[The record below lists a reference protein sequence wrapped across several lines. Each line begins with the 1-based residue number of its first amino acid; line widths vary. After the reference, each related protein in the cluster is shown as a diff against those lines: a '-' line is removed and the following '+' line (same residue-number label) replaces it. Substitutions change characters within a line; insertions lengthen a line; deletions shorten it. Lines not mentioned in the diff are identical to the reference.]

1 MLLLARHR
9 QLWSH
14 QNEPGALC
22 PEFDPPQNYVERAAA
37 VLVPVVPQIE
47 AQTQLQL
54 GPRLGPYEPQQ
65 LWQIDRSSAA
75 SLQTIRDS

>member
-37 VLVPVVPQIE
+37 VLVVPQFE
-47 AQTQLQL
+47 PQMKSLLLQL
-54 GPRLGPYEPQQ
+54 GPQLGPYEPQQ
-65 LWQIDRSSAA
+65 VM
-75 SLQTIRDS
+75 